1 MKLLRFNHVAYNDIN
16 TTAFS
21 MHTHNH
27 YELILFKKG
36 NASHVVEDRKYK
48 LNKNDLI
55 IIRPATYHF
64 IQIEDKCTYE
74 RFNLLF
80 VPDTTEQSLVEKVS
94 EKIEVVNLS
103 SNPIALEIFSK
114 LDYYEQNLERQDFE
128 YLCTILITE
137 LFYNLSV
144 SKEVVSSH
152 THISATLRIAL
163 DYINQNLTCIENIQE
178 VCNALYITPS
188 YLFRLFKNELKT
200 SPKKYL
206 LEKRL
211 IMAQNMLIL
220 GGKPTKVYEECG
232 FNDYTAFYKNYIKFF
247 GHSPSKE

>member
-74 RFNLLF
+74 RFNLLL

-94 EKIEVVNLS
+94 EKIEVINLS

-220 GGKPTKVYEECG
+220 GGKPTIVYEECG